1 MATTVKLFDAH
12 RIDHRLRRRKRM
24 RALGLSVPPGRPVY
38 LLKDFLLFLR
48 RQKMSNTAIVDLLIK
63 SPLLKVGK
71 RIRKI
76 NIPLPSPPAPSPRRA
91 APTRHPPDTDPG
103 NPKMDHVRHMAK
115 LRAMNLGTRPVQ
127 S

>member
-71 RIRKI
+71 RIRKLTTP
-76 NIPLPSPPAPSPRRA
+76 PLTSPPAPTRR
-91 APTRHPPDTDPG
+91 PPVTHPG
-103 NPKMDHVRHMAK
+103 IPKMDRVRHMAK
-115 LRAMNLGTRPVQ
+115 LRAMNLGIRPA
-127 S
+127 